1 MAAAVSDDNVY
12 KPHKPSMFE
21 ISSFRTNRHFY
32 YIMACFVLA
41 YGVLAGKLILYAA
54 GFFKSNEKTKI
65 QLLKPTKARPLILD
79 RNGEVLATDIKKY
92 SVYVEADKLIEK
104 DKAARLL
111 AQALPQ
117 YTNQM
122 KLLVEFESGRNFF
135 WVARNINEEER
146 ERVFRLGLPGVVFEK
161 ENRRFYP
168 NGSLAA
174 HVLGS
179 TDIDNRGISGFE
191 KYIDQTGVNDL
202 EKMGLPVTQDE
213 LKPFELSIDMRVQH
227 SLRDELVNGI
237 AKYKAI
243 AGSGIVYDVTT
254 GEILALASY
263 PDFDAN
269 SSTDAQK
276 PENINRAMVG
286 VYEMGSTFKALNTAL
301 ALESGKMNINSAF
314 DTKEGKMTIGKHT
327 IHEYHG
333 TGKRLTIPE
342 IFLHSSNLGSAK
354 MALTVGS
361 KAQQDFL
368 RKMGILDRVQTELP
382 ETQAPLYPKYWS
394 DISTVTISYGHG
406 ISVSALSCVK
416 AVGALVN
423 GGKLIEP
430 TFLKR
435 TAEDAQKNAPI
446 VIKSETSE
454 ALRYV
459 MRLNAEQGTAKAAQV
474 QGYFIGGKTGTAEKA
489 VRGFYQKDKMLTTF
503 MAITPA
509 DKPRYLYF
517 VILDEPKGIPETHN
531 LATSS
536 WNAGAVTG
544 KLIERTAPMLMPPI
558 FAQPEDPFPTMV
570 RWNAWGVKKS

>member
-1 MAAAVSDDNVY
+1 MNNDDAY
-12 KPHKPSMFE
+12 KPIKPGLFE
-21 ISSFRTNRHFY
+21 ISAFRTNRHFY
-32 YIMACFVLA
+32 YVMAFFVLA
-41 YGVLAGKLILYAA
+41 YGILAGKLVLYGS
-54 GFFKSNEKTKI
+54 GFYKSSEKIKT

-92 SVYVEADKLIEK
+92 SVFVEVDKLIEK

-146 ERVFRLGLPGVVFEK
+146 ERVFRLGLPGVVLEK
-161 ENRRFYP
+161 EDRRFYP
-168 NGSLAA
+168 NGTLAA
-174 HVLGS
+174 HVLGN

-191 KYIDQTGVNDL
+191 KYIDQTGINDL

-227 SLRDELVNGI
+227 ALRDELVKGI
-237 AKYKAI
+237 SKYKAI

-254 GEILALASY
+254 GEIIALASY
-263 PDFDAN
+263 PDYDAN
-269 SSTDAQK
+269 KTQDAQK

-314 DTKEGKMTIGKHT
+314 DTKEGEMTIGKHT

-333 TGKRLTIPE
+333 TGRRLTIPE

-354 MALTVGS
+354 MALMVGS
-361 KAQQDFL
+361 KGQQEFL
-368 RKMGILDRVQTELP
+368 KKMGILDKVQTELP

-406 ISVSALSCVK
+406 ISVSALACVK

-435 TAEDAQKNAPI
+435 SAEEAQKNAPV
-446 VIKSETSE
+446 VIKPETSE
-454 ALRYV
+454 ALRFV
-459 MRLNAEQGTAKAAQV
+459 MRLNAEQGTAKEAAK
-474 QGYFIGGKTGTAEKA
+474 QGYFVGGKTGTAEKV
-489 VRGFYQKDKMLTTF
+489 VRGMYQKDKMLTTF
-503 MAITPA
+503 MAIMPA
-509 DKPRYLYF
+509 HKPKYLYF
-517 VILDEPKGIPETHN
+517 IILDEPKGIPETHN

-544 KLIERTAPMLMPPI
+544 KLIERTGPMLITPM
-558 FAQPEDPFPTMV
+558 FALPDDPFPAMV
-570 RWNAWGVKKS
+570 KSNAWGAKKG

>member
-1 MAAAVSDDNVY
+1 VKSEDFYNTHVKKNY
-12 KPHKPSMFE
+12 GFSP
-21 ISSFRTNRHFY
+21 FRTQRHFTW
-32 YIMACFVLA
+32 IISCFILA
-41 YGVLAGKLILYAA
+41 YGVIAGKLILY
-54 GFFKSNEKTKI
+54 GSGVFKSKEKAI
-65 QLLKPTKARPLILD
+65 VQILKPTKARPLILD

-146 ERVFRLGLPGVVFEK
+146 ERVFRLGLPGVVLEK

-168 NGSLAA
+168 NGNLAA

-179 TDIDNRGISGFE
+179 TDIDNRGTSGFE
-191 KYIDQTGVNDL
+191 KYIDQTGINDL

-227 SLRDELVNGI
+227 ALRDELLKGI
-237 AKYKAI
+237 TKYKAI

-254 GEILALASY
+254 GEVLALASY

-269 SSTDAQK
+269 ISTDALK

-301 ALESGKMNINSAF
+301 ALESGKMNINTTF
-314 DTKEGKMTIGKHT
+314 DTKEGEMTIGKRT

-435 TAEDAQKNAPI
+435 TAEDAQKNAPV
-446 VIKSETSE
+446 VIKPETSE

-544 KLIERTAPMLMPPI
+544 KLIERTAPMLIPPM

-570 RWNAWGVKKS
+570 KWNAWGIRKAA

>member
-1 MAAAVSDDNVY
+1 MTNEDFYNVHIKKNY
-12 KPHKPSMFE
+12 GFSPL
-21 ISSFRTNRHFY
+21 RTQRHFTW
-32 YIMACFVLA
+32 IIVCFVLA
-41 YGVLAGKLILYAA
+41 YGMIAGKLILY
-54 GFFKSNEKTKI
+54 GTGVYKSTEKAKV
-65 QLLKPTKARPLILD
+65 QLLKPTKARPMILD

-111 AQALPQ
+111 AQALPE

-135 WVARNINEEER
+135 WVARNISEEER
-146 ERVFRLGLPGVVFEK
+146 ERVFHLGLPGVVLEK

-168 NGSLAA
+168 NATLAA

-191 KYIDQTGVNDL
+191 KYIDQTGINDL
-202 EKMGLPVTQDE
+202 EKMGLPVTHEE
-213 LKPFELSIDMRVQH
+213 LKPFALSIDMRVQH
-227 SLRDELVNGI
+227 ALRDELVKGI
-237 AKYKAI
+237 TKYKAI

-269 SSTDAQK
+269 VSTDAQK

-301 ALESGKMNINSAF
+301 ALESGKLNINSAF
-314 DTKEGKMTIGKHT
+314 DTKEGEMTIGKRT

-361 KAQQDFL
+361 KGQQEFL
-368 RKMGILDRVQTELP
+368 RKMGILDKVQTELP
-382 ETQAPLYPKYWS
+382 ETQAPLYPKNWS
-394 DISTVTISYGHG
+394 DIYTVTISYGHG

-423 GGKLIEP
+423 GGRLIEP

-435 TAEDAQKNAPI
+435 TAEDAQKNAPA
-446 VIKSETSE
+446 VIKPETSE

-459 MRLNAEQGTAKAAQV
+459 MRLNAEQGTAKAAV
-474 QGYFIGGKTGTAEKA
+474 VPGYYIGGKTGTAEKA
-489 VRGFYQKDKMLTTF
+489 IKGFYQKDKMLTTF

-544 KLIERTAPMLMPPI
+544 KLIERTAPMLMPPM
-558 FAQPEDPFPTMV
+558 FAQPDDPFPTMV
-570 RWNAWGVKKS
+570 KWNAWGIKKS

>member
-1 MAAAVSDDNVY
+1 MTHEDFYNTHVKKNYGFS
-12 KPHKPSMFE
+12 P
-21 ISSFRTNRHFY
+21 FRTQRHFTW
-32 YIMACFVLA
+32 IISCFILA
-41 YGVLAGKLILYAA
+41 YGVIAGKLILY
-54 GFFKSNEKTKI
+54 GSGVFKSKEKAI
-65 QLLKPTKARPLILD
+65 VQILKPTKARPLILD

-146 ERVFRLGLPGVVFEK
+146 ERVFRLGLPGVVLEK

-168 NGSLAA
+168 NGNLAA

-179 TDIDNRGISGFE
+179 TDIDNRGTSGFE
-191 KYIDQTGVNDL
+191 KYIDQTGINDL

-213 LKPFELSIDMRVQH
+213 LKPFELSIDLRVQH
-227 SLRDELVNGI
+227 ALRDELAKGI
-237 AKYKAI
+237 TKYKAI

-254 GEILALASY
+254 GEVLALASY

-269 SSTDAQK
+269 ISTDALK

-301 ALESGKMNINSAF
+301 ALESGKMNINTAF
-314 DTKEGKMTIGKHT
+314 DTKEGEMTIGKRT
-327 IHEYHG
+327 IHEFHG

-435 TAEDAQKNAPI
+435 TAEDAQKNAPV
-446 VIKSETSE
+446 VIKPETSE

-489 VRGFYQKDKMLTTF
+489 VRGIYQKDKMLTTF

-558 FAQPEDPFPTMV
+558 FVQPEDPFPTMV
-570 RWNAWGVKKS
+570 KWNAWGIRKG

>member
-1 MAAAVSDDNVY
+1 VTHEDFYNTHVKKNYGFS
-12 KPHKPSMFE
+12 P
-21 ISSFRTNRHFY
+21 FRTQRHFTW
-32 YIMACFVLA
+32 IISCFILA
-41 YGVLAGKLILYAA
+41 YGVIAGKLILY
-54 GFFKSNEKTKI
+54 GSGVFKSKEKAI
-65 QLLKPTKARPLILD
+65 VQILKPTKARPLILD

-146 ERVFRLGLPGVVFEK
+146 ERVFRLGLPGVVLEK

-168 NGSLAA
+168 NGNLAA

-179 TDIDNRGISGFE
+179 TDIDNRGTSGFE
-191 KYIDQTGVNDL
+191 KYIDQTGINDL

-213 LKPFELSIDMRVQH
+213 LKPFELSIDLRVQH
-227 SLRDELVNGI
+227 ALRDELAKGI
-237 AKYKAI
+237 TKYKAI

-254 GEILALASY
+254 GEVLALASY

-269 SSTDAQK
+269 ISTDALK

-301 ALESGKMNINSAF
+301 ALESGKMNINTAF
-314 DTKEGKMTIGKHT
+314 DTKEGEMTIGKRT
-327 IHEYHG
+327 IHEFHG

-435 TAEDAQKNAPI
+435 TAEDAQKNAPV
-446 VIKSETSE
+446 VIKPETSE

-489 VRGFYQKDKMLTTF
+489 VRGIYQKDKMLTTF

-558 FAQPEDPFPTMV
+558 FVQPEDPFPTMV
-570 RWNAWGVKKS
+570 KWNAWGIRKG

>member
-1 MAAAVSDDNVY
+1 MKSEDFYNTHVKKNYGFS
-12 KPHKPSMFE
+12 P
-21 ISSFRTNRHFY
+21 FRTQRHFTW
-32 YIMACFVLA
+32 IISCFILA
-41 YGVLAGKLILYAA
+41 YGVIAGKLILY
-54 GFFKSNEKTKI
+54 GSGVFKSKEKAI
-65 QLLKPTKARPLILD
+65 VQILKPTKARPLILD

-146 ERVFRLGLPGVVFEK
+146 ERVFRLGLPGVVLEK

-168 NGSLAA
+168 NGNLAA

-179 TDIDNRGISGFE
+179 TDIDNRGTSGFE
-191 KYIDQTGVNDL
+191 KYIDQTGINDL

-227 SLRDELVNGI
+227 ALRDELLKGI
-237 AKYKAI
+237 TKYKAI

-254 GEILALASY
+254 GEVLALASY

-269 SSTDAQK
+269 ISTDALK

-301 ALESGKMNINSAF
+301 ALESGKMNINTTF
-314 DTKEGKMTIGKHT
+314 DTKEGEMTIGKRT

-435 TAEDAQKNAPI
+435 TAEDAQKNAPV
-446 VIKSETSE
+446 VIKPETSE

-544 KLIERTAPMLMPPI
+544 KLIERTAPMLIPPM

-570 RWNAWGVKKS
+570 KWNAWGIRKAA